1 MITSIVYKEKLL
13 SYNIIGEGFP
23 IVLLHGYLETN
34 EIWSDFALKLSVHYK
49 VICPDLPGHGKSE
62 EFEQQTIEIMAG
74 AVNYLLNH
82 LKIEKIFLVGHSM
95 GGYVTLAI
103 AELFPEKIK
112 CLCLFHSHPFADSE
126 EKKNNRMH
134 EIELLKKGK
143 KHLLINMGIPKMF
156 AQEYLNKRKELLK
169 NSLQIASNISANG
182 MIACLNAMM
191 KRPDRSVFLMNISFP
206 VLLILG
212 KHDEYFSYKDI
223 SAYSNKIKQIKTV
236 VLETSG
242 HLGMFEEP
250 DLSLQLI
257 LEFVK
262 NN

>member
-1 MITSIVYKEKLL
+1 MTASIVYKEKLL

-23 IVLLHGYLETN
+23 IVFLHGYLETN
-34 EIWSDFALKLSVHYK
+34 EIWSDFALKLSAHYK

-62 EFEQQTIEIMAG
+62 EFEQQTIEIMAE
-74 AVNYLLNH
+74 AVNFLLNQ

-95 GGYVTLAI
+95 GGYVTLAF

-112 CLCLFHSHPFADSE
+112 SFCLFHSHPFADNE
-126 EKKNNRMH
+126 EKKNNRLH

-143 KHLLINMGIPKMF
+143 KHILINMGVPKMF
-156 AQEYLNKRKELLK
+156 AQEYIDKRKELLGK
-169 NSLQIASNISANG
+169 SLQIASNITASG
-182 MIACLNAMM
+182 MIACLTAMM
-191 KRPDRSVFLMNISFP
+191 KRPDRSVFLMNSNFP

-236 VLETSG
+236 VLEKSG

-250 DLSLQLI
+250 EISLQL
-257 LEFVK
+257 LCDFVK